1 MSTRGTDAAP
11 PRATTGRPVGRRRW
25 LAALLALL
33 TAGTAV
39 LLGAGFWSA
48 IQADVDDPLF
58 VALAVQTT
66 VGLVALSLALSVG
79 QVEVHRA
86 VGPATEGRRPVA
98 LLVVSGITGA
108 LAIVATV
115 AGVIAGLSAW
125 ITIGFL
131 LGLVG
136 MSATSWLLG
145 HRTRLRSET
154 SEAEAGASGAGPT
167 PDLDWTPAVVRRK
180 VRRIVVVGLLAGL
193 AAAAVAVAF
202 ADELDEGLA
211 EVWPI
216 VLQLAFTASALTCA
230 VVSYPAQAAAA
241 PIVRDLSPAERK
253 AVGRRTSGKG
263 DPLAPRLE
271 RRAARL
277 AAVSVITQRF
287 QLTTSSLIAVAAVMT
302 FVRLDA
308 DGPLLV
314 IAIVLAVLFVA
325 FIPYAVMDV
334 RRRGR
339 YAASTRELARVGAD
353 ADGVTAS

>member
-1 MSTRGTDAAP
+1 MSAQGTDPAAP
-11 PRATTGRPVGRRRW
+11 RPTTVRKAHRRRG

-48 IQADVDDPLF
+48 IQADVDDSLF
-58 VALAVQTT
+58 VALVVQMT
-66 VGLVALSLALSVG
+66 VGVVALSLAFSVG

-86 VGPATEGRRPVA
+86 VGPAAEGRRPVA
-98 LLVVSGITGA
+98 LLVMSGIAGA
-108 LAIVATV
+108 LALVATV
-115 AGVIAGLSAW
+115 AGVIAGLPAW
-125 ITIGFL
+125 IVVGFL

-154 SEAEAGASGAGPT
+154 SEAEARASGAGPT
-167 PDLDWTPAVVRRK
+167 PDLDWTPAVIRRK
-180 VRRIVVVGLLAGL
+180 VRTVVVVGLLAGL
-193 AAAAVAVAF
+193 AAAAAAVAF

-216 VLQLAFTASALTCA
+216 VLQLAFTAAALTCS
-230 VVSYPAQAAAA
+230 VVAYPAQAAIA
-241 PIVRDLSPAERK
+241 PIVRDLSPGERK
-253 AVGRRTSGKG
+253 AVGRRVSGKG
-263 DPLAPRLE
+263 DPLSPRLE

-302 FVRLDA
+302 VVRLDA

-325 FIPYAVMDV
+325 FIPYVVVDV

-339 YAASTRELARVGAD
+339 YAASTRELARAGAD